1 MSATLTPSPF
11 MQFFTEGGVP
21 LAGGKLYTYQAG
33 SATPADTYT
42 DATGTVPNANPVI
55 LNSRGEAAV
64 WLTNAAT
71 SSWGGAYKFV
81 LTDSTNVQVWS
92 ADNIEGLLGASDI
105 ANNTDATKGSALVGY
120 LPAGASAVGTNVQT
134 KLRQTMS
141 VDDFGAVGNGS
152 TNDYQAI
159 INAQNALVAAG
170 GGTLLF
176 TQGKTYSIGT
186 VIPMKT
192 GVTYKG
198 GGRGNI
204 SNTTETG
211 AKIVSN
217 SSAIFTN
224 TTNLT
229 IAGVTFDGLT
239 LESSIGGGHIF
250 DWNLAGTPS
259 VTEAVIAKVEIKNC
273 IMRQYN
279 AAKSVIS
286 SIGLDNSTG
295 VLSLWLH
302 DSEYQY
308 AAGNTVP
315 AIHIRQ
321 FTVNGVVIE
330 KVWSTCA
337 ALAATGNYSIWIEGT
352 NAAGAAFENVVRQ
365 VTFEFAIGGCVAL
378 LSNVHSG
385 IEQCASYDI
394 STYALA
400 NAAFY
405 ISKGT
410 GPASAMCWVKA
421 CRSTNGVSVT
431 YPDMRL
437 DMATAG
443 EGLFNVSECQFN
455 WFDGVG
461 SSNPGVSFRGNSIAF
476 FSNASFMSLSEGINR
491 DLFFSTTDA
500 GAKSFSISN
509 GNAGTNPGYL
519 SFQVGAP
526 ITANVLPAS
535 LTYMGSFGPLGTF
548 QWGGTT
554 TVPLMY
560 VTSGG
565 QTYAATFI
573 PKRQTVTVSAG
584 VYGINNG
591 SYQSFTL
598 QIPDGTAFT
607 IASPTYVYDGQI
619 ITIDVCNFHSGALGT
634 VTWGALYKMATWTSP
649 ATGKNRSI
657 TFLCDGTNFVEI
669 SRTAADVPN

>member
-1 MSATLTPSPF
+1 

-21 LAGGKLYTYQAG
+21 LAGGKLYTYEAG
-33 SATPADTYT
+33 TATPADTYT
-42 DATGTVPNANPVI
+42 DATGGVTNTNPVI

-105 ANNTDATKGSALVGY
+105 ANNTSATKGSALVGY

-141 VDDFGAVGNGS
+141 VDDFGAVGNGV

-159 INAQNALVAAG
+159 INAQSALVAAG

-204 SNTTETG
+204 GNTTETG

-224 TTNLT
+224 TTNVT

-239 LESSIGGGHIF
+239 LESSLGGGHIF
-250 DWNLAGTPS
+250 DWSLAGIPNPGG
-259 VTEAVIAKVEIKNC
+259 VEAVIAKVEIKNC

-279 AAKSVIS
+279 VAKSVIS

-302 DSEYQY
+302 DSEYEY

-337 ALAATGNYSIWIEGT
+337 ALAATGNYSIFIEGT

-394 STYALA
+394 STYPLA

-405 ISKGT
+405 ISKGI

-461 SSNPGVSFRGNSIAF
+461 SSNPGVSFRGNTIAF

-491 DLFFSTTDA
+491 DLFFSTTDS

-526 ITANVLPAS
+526 ITANVLPVS

-573 PKRQTVTVSAG
+573 PKRQTVTVSLG

-598 QIPDGTAFT
+598 QIPDGTAFS
-607 IASPTYVYDGQI
+607 IANPTYVYDGQI
-619 ITIDVCNFHSGALGT
+619 ITINVCNFHSSTLGA
-634 VTWGALYKMATWTSP
+634 VTFGALYKLATWTSP
-649 ATGKNRSI
+649 ATGQNRSI

-669 SRTAADVPN
+669 SRTTADVPN

>member
-1 MSATLTPSPF
+1 MSATLTPSPL
-11 MQFFTEGGVP
+11 MQFFDSTGAPLVSGTLSTYVAGTSTP
-21 LAGGKLYTYQAG
+21 LA
-33 SATPADTYT
+33 TYT
-42 DATGTVPNANPVI
+42 DSTGLIANSVVI
-55 LNSRGEAAV
+55 TLNTRGEAAV
-64 WLTNAAT
+64 WLDST
-71 SSWGGAYKFV
+71 GIYKFV
-81 LTDSTNVQVWS
+81 LKDAAGVLIWT
-92 ADNIEGLLGASDI
+92 ADNIEGQVGLADLT
-105 ANNTDATKGSALVGY
+105 NNTDATKGSALVGY

-302 DSEYQY
+302 DSEYLY

-315 AIHIRQ
+315 AIHIKQ

-337 ALAATGNYSIWIEGT
+337 ALAATGNYSIWIEGA

-378 LSNVHSG
+378 MSNMNSG

-394 STYALA
+394 STYPLA

-405 ISKGT
+405 ISKGI

-461 SSNPGVSFRGNSIAF
+461 ASNPGVSFRGNSIAF

-526 ITANVLPAS
+526 ITANVLPVS

-598 QIPDGTAFT
+598 QIPDGVAFT
-607 IASPTYVYDGQI
+607 VASPTYVYDGQI
-619 ITIDVCNFHSGALGT
+619 ITINVCNFHSSALGA
-634 VTWGALYKMATWTSP
+634 VTWGALYKMAAWTSP

>member
-21 LAGGKLYTYQAG
+21 LAGGKLYTYEAG
-33 SATPADTYT
+33 TATPADTYT
-42 DATGTVPNANPVI
+42 DVTGAVTNTNPVI

-105 ANNTDATKGSALVGY
+105 ANNTSATKGSALVGY

-141 VDDFGAVGNGS
+141 VDDFGAVGNGV

-159 INAQNALVAAG
+159 INAQSALVAAG

-186 VIPMKT
+186 VIPMKS

-224 TTNLT
+224 ATNET

-239 LESSIGGGHIF
+239 LESSLGGGHIF
-250 DWNLAGTPS
+250 DWSLAGTPS

-302 DSEYQY
+302 DSEYEY

-337 ALAATGNYSIWIEGT
+337 ALAATGNYSIFIEGT

-394 STYALA
+394 STYPLA

-405 ISKGT
+405 ISKGI

-461 SSNPGVSFRGNSIAF
+461 SSNPGVSFRGNTIAF

-491 DLFFSTTDA
+491 DLFFSTTDS

-526 ITANVLPAS
+526 ITANVLPVS

-573 PKRQTVTVSAG
+573 PKRQTVTVSLG

-598 QIPDGTAFT
+598 QIPDGTAFS
-607 IASPTYVYDGQI
+607 IANPTYVYDGQI
-619 ITIDVCNFHSGALGT
+619 ITINVCNFHSSALGA
-634 VTWGALYKMATWTSP
+634 VTFGALYKLAAWTSP
-649 ATGKNRSI
+649 ATGQNRSI

-669 SRTAADVPN
+669 SRTTADVPN

>member
-1 MSATLTPSPF
+1 
-11 MQFFTEGGVP
+11 MQFFDITGVP
-21 LAGGKLYTYQAG
+21 LANGTLQTFAAG
-33 SATPADTYT
+33 TSTPLPSYT
-42 DATGTVPNANPVI
+42 DASATVANPVTI
-55 LNSRGEAAV
+55 TLNARGEAAV
-64 WLTNAAT
+64 WLGPYSYKLVLKDAMGVLIW
-71 SSWGGAYKFV
+71 SS
-81 LTDSTNVQVWS
+81 
-92 ADNIEGLLGASDI
+92 DNITTLAQFAADLANNTSASLGAS
-105 ANNTDATKGSALVGY
+105 LVGY
-120 LPAGASAVGTNVQT
+120 FPAGASAVGTNVQT

-141 VDDFGAVGNGS
+141 VDDFGAVGDGS

-159 INAQNALVAAG
+159 IYAQTALVAAG

-186 VIPMKT
+186 VIPMRT

-204 SNTTETG
+204 GATNLPG

-217 SSAIFTN
+217 SSALFTN
-224 TTNLT
+224 AVNLT
-229 IAGVTFDGLT
+229 VAGITFDGLT
-239 LESSIGGGHIF
+239 LESSLGGGHIF

-259 VTEAVIAKVEIKNC
+259 PGKIEAIIAKVEIKNC

-279 AAKSVIS
+279 TGNSIINSV
-286 SIGLDNSTG
+286 GVGDSTG

-302 DSEYQY
+302 DSEYEY

-315 AIHIRQ
+315 AIYIKQ
-321 FTVNGVVIE
+321 FTVNGIVIE

-337 ALAATGNYSIWIEGT
+337 ALAATGNYSIWLEST
-352 NAAGAAFENVVRQ
+352 NIGGAAFENIVRQ
-365 VTFEFAIGGCVAL
+365 VTFEQAIGGCVAL
-378 LSNVHSG
+378 MSNMNSG

-394 STYALA
+394 STYTLA

-405 ISKGT
+405 IGKGI
-410 GPASAMCWVKA
+410 GPPSSMCWVKA

-443 EGLFNVSECQFN
+443 EGAFNVSESQFN

-461 SSNPGVSFRGNSIAF
+461 ASNPGVSFRGNSIAF

-500 GAKSFSISN
+500 SAKSFSISN

-526 ITANVLPAS
+526 ITANVLPLS

-584 VYGINNG
+584 IYGINNG

-598 QIPDGTAFT
+598 QIPDGVAFT
-607 IASPTYVYDGQI
+607 VASPTYVYDGQI

-634 VTWGALYKMATWTSP
+634 VTWGALYKMAAWTSP

>member
-1 MSATLTPSPF
+1 

-21 LAGGKLYTYQAG
+21 LAGGKLYTYEAG
-33 SATPADTYT
+33 TTTPADTYT
-42 DATGTVPNANPVI
+42 DATGAIANTNPVI

-92 ADNIEGLLGASDI
+92 ADSIEGLLGASDI
-105 ANNTDATKGSALVGY
+105 ANNTSATKGSALVGY
-120 LPAGASAVGTNVQT
+120 LPAGSSAVGTNVQT

-159 INAQNALVAAG
+159 INAQSALVAAG

-204 SNTTETG
+204 GATTLAG

-224 TTNLT
+224 ATNET

-239 LESSIGGGHIF
+239 LESSLGGGHIF

-302 DSEYQY
+302 DSEYEY

-337 ALAATGNYSIWIEGT
+337 ALAATGNYSIFIEST
-352 NAAGAAFENVVRQ
+352 NAAGAAFENIVRQ

-394 STYALA
+394 STYPLA

-405 ISKGT
+405 ISKGI

-461 SSNPGVSFRGNSIAF
+461 SSNPGVSFRGNTIAF

-491 DLFFSTTDA
+491 DLFFSTTDS

-519 SFQVGAP
+519 SFQVGSP

-554 TVPLMY
+554 AVPLMY

-573 PKRQTVTVSAG
+573 PRRQTVTVSAG

-591 SYQSFTL
+591 SFQSFTL
-598 QIPDGTAFT
+598 QIPNGTAFS

-619 ITIDVCNFHSGALGT
+619 ITINVCNFHSGALGA
-634 VTWGALYKMATWTSP
+634 VTFGALYKLAAWTSP
-649 ATGKNRSI
+649 ATGQNRSI

-669 SRTAADVPN
+669 SRTTADVPN

>member
-1 MSATLTPSPF
+1 
-11 MQFFTEGGVP
+11 MQFFDSTGAPLVSGTLSTYVAGTSTP
-21 LAGGKLYTYQAG
+21 LA
-33 SATPADTYT
+33 TYT
-42 DATGTVPNANPVI
+42 DSTGLIANSVVI
-55 LNSRGEAAV
+55 TLNTRGEAAV
-64 WLTNAAT
+64 WLGSTDI
-71 SSWGGAYKFV
+71 YKFV
-81 LTDSTNVQVWS
+81 LKDAAGVLIWT
-92 ADNIEGLLGASDI
+92 ADNIEGQVGLADLT
-105 ANNTDATKGSALVGY
+105 NNTDATKGSALVGY

-159 INAQNALVAAG
+159 ANAQNALVAAG

-204 SNTTETG
+204 SAGSPEG
-211 AKIVSN
+211 AKIVSS

-239 LESSIGGGHIF
+239 LESSLGGGHIF
-250 DWNLAGTPS
+250 DWSLAGIPNPGG
-259 VTEAVIAKVEIKNC
+259 VEAVIAKVEIKNC

-302 DSEYQY
+302 DSEYEY

-337 ALAATGNYSIWIEGT
+337 ALAATGNYSIFIEGT
-352 NAAGAAFENVVRQ
+352 NPAGAAFENVVRQ

-394 STYALA
+394 STYPLA

-443 EGLFNVSECQFN
+443 EGLFSVSECQFN

-461 SSNPGVSFRGNSIAF
+461 ASNPGVSFRGNTIAF

-491 DLFFSTTDA
+491 DLFFSTTDS

-526 ITANVLPAS
+526 ITANVLPVS

-573 PKRQTVTVSAG
+573 PKRQTVTVSLG

-591 SYQSFTL
+591 NYQSFTL
-598 QIPDGTAFT
+598 QIPNATAFS
-607 IASPTYVYDGQI
+607 IANPTYVYDGQI
-619 ITIDVCNFHSGALGT
+619 ITINVCNFHSSALGA
-634 VTWGALYKMATWTSP
+634 VTWGALYKMAAWTSP
-649 ATGKNRSI
+649 ATGQNRSI

-669 SRTAADVPN
+669 SRTTADVPN

>member
-1 MSATLTPSPF
+1 MSAALTPSPF
-11 MQFFTEGGVP
+11 MQFFDITGVP
-21 LAGGKLYTYQAG
+21 LANGTLQTFAAG
-33 SATPADTYT
+33 TSTPLPSYT
-42 DATGTVPNANPVI
+42 DASATVANPVTI
-55 LNSRGEAAV
+55 TLNARGEAAV
-64 WLTNAAT
+64 WLGPYSYKLVLKDAMGVLIW
-71 SSWGGAYKFV
+71 SS
-81 LTDSTNVQVWS
+81 
-92 ADNIEGLLGASDI
+92 DNITTLAQFAADLANNTSASLGASLI
-105 ANNTDATKGSALVGY
+105 GY
-120 LPAGASAVGTNVQT
+120 FPAGASAVGTNVQT

-141 VDDFGAVGNGS
+141 VDDFGAVGDGS

-159 INAQNALVAAG
+159 IYAQTALVAAG

-204 SNTTETG
+204 GNTSQTG

-224 TTNLT
+224 ATNLT

-239 LESSIGGGHIF
+239 LESSLGGGHIF

-259 VTEAVIAKVEIKNC
+259 VTESVIAKVEIKNC

-315 AIHIRQ
+315 AIHIKQ

-337 ALAATGNYSIWIEGT
+337 ALAATGNYSIWIEGA
-352 NAAGAAFENVVRQ
+352 NVAGAAFENVVRQ
-365 VTFEFAIGGCVAL
+365 VTFELAIGGCVAPM
-378 LSNVHSG
+378 SNVHSG
-385 IEQCASYDI
+385 VEQSASCVS
-394 STYALA
+394 STCTLA

-405 ISKGT
+405 ISKGI

-421 CRSTNGVSVT
+421 CRSTNGASVT

-461 SSNPGVSFRGNSIAF
+461 SSNPGVSFRGNTIAF
-476 FSNASFMSLSEGINR
+476 FSNASFMSLSEGIGR
-491 DLFFSTTDA
+491 DLFFSTTDSS
-500 GAKSFSISN
+500 AKSFSIWN
-509 GNAGTNPGYL
+509 GNNGTSPGYL
-519 SFQVGAP
+519 NFGVGAP

-535 LTYMGSFGPLGTF
+535 MTYMGSFGPLGTF

-573 PKRQTVTVSAG
+573 PKRQTVIVSAG

-598 QIPDGTAFT
+598 QIPDGVAFT
-607 IASPTYVYDGQI
+607 VASPTYVYDGQI

-634 VTWGALYKMATWTSP
+634 VTWGTLYKMAAWTSP

>member
-1 MSATLTPSPF
+1 MSATLTPSPL
-11 MQFFTEGGVP
+11 MQFFDSTGAPLVSGTLSTYVAGTSTP
-21 LAGGKLYTYQAG
+21 LA
-33 SATPADTYT
+33 TYT
-42 DATGTVPNANPVI
+42 DSTGLIANSVVI
-55 LNSRGEAAV
+55 TLNTRGEAAV
-64 WLTNAAT
+64 WLDST
-71 SSWGGAYKFV
+71 GIYKFV
-81 LTDSTNVQVWS
+81 LKDAAGVLIWT
-92 ADNIEGLLGASDI
+92 ADNIEGQVGLADLT
-105 ANNTDATKGSALVGY
+105 NNTDATKGSALVGY

-302 DSEYQY
+302 DSEYLY

-315 AIHIRQ
+315 AIHIKQ

-337 ALAATGNYSIWIEGT
+337 ALAATGNYSIWIEGA

-378 LSNVHSG
+378 MSNMNSG

-394 STYALA
+394 STYPLA

-405 ISKGT
+405 ISKGI

-461 SSNPGVSFRGNSIAF
+461 ASNPGVSFRGNSIAF

-526 ITANVLPAS
+526 ITANVLPVS

-598 QIPDGTAFT
+598 QIPDGVAFT

-619 ITIDVCNFHSGALGT
+619 ITIDVCNFYSGALGT
-634 VTWGALYKMATWTSP
+634 VTFGALYKLAAWTSP

>member
-1 MSATLTPSPF
+1 MSATLTPSPL
-11 MQFFTEGGVP
+11 MQFFDSTGAPLVSGTLSTYVAGTSTP
-21 LAGGKLYTYQAG
+21 LA
-33 SATPADTYT
+33 TYT
-42 DATGTVPNANPVI
+42 DSTGLIANSVVI
-55 LNSRGEAAV
+55 TLNTRGEAAV
-64 WLTNAAT
+64 WLDST
-71 SSWGGAYKFV
+71 GIYKFV
-81 LTDSTNVQVWS
+81 LKDAAGVLIWT
-92 ADNIEGLLGASDI
+92 ADNIEGQVGLADLT
-105 ANNTDATKGSALVGY
+105 NNTDATKGSALVGY

-308 AAGNTVP
+308 AAGNMVP
-315 AIHIRQ
+315 AIHIKQ

-337 ALAATGNYSIWIEGT
+337 ALAATGNYSIWIEGA

-365 VTFEFAIGGCVAL
+365 VTFEFAIGGCVAI

-394 STYALA
+394 STYPLA

-405 ISKGT
+405 ISKGI
-410 GPASAMCWVKA
+410 GPPSSMCWVKG
-421 CRSTNGVSVT
+421 CRSTNGASVT

-461 SSNPGVSFRGNSIAF
+461 ASNPGVSFRGNTIAF

-526 ITANVLPAS
+526 ITANVLPVS

-598 QIPDGTAFT
+598 QIPDGVAFT
-607 IASPTYVYDGQI
+607 VASPTYVYDGQI
-619 ITIDVCNFHSGALGT
+619 ITINVCNFHSSALGA
-634 VTWGALYKMATWTSP
+634 VTWGALYKMAAWTSP